1 MKLLCC
7 KLNISSLFCL
17 RFEYFRYVN
26 SFFLLF
32 TALFPCILCLL
43 RGFTLQK
50 WLIGHK
56 ITEFLFHFRSI
67 SGNTG
72 PLRGEYMTKICW
84 NNYIQ
89 VFMTAKTCVSGVS
102 VKITY
107 WEKSKNIWK
116 ILEKGQKSQKIKAKA
131 HKVAAPQN
139 S

>member
-107 WEKSKNIWK
+107 WEKSKNMWK
-116 ILEKGQKSQKIKAKA
+116 ILEKGQKSQNIKAKA